1 LSLGPHWLG
10 VAPDGSRRI
19 DDPTDFVRLEVAQ
32 ALARNIR
39 VIPLLIDRTEMPS
52 GNSLPEDL
60 KTLAF
65 RNALRVDSDADFHH
79 HINRL
84 CSSLQSTPGSSTPTV
99 SGFPPVCATQKPH
112 SPSQNAWSQAAS
124 ESTLIVSNLS
134 GHSGNFQIGM

>member
-1 LSLGPHWLG
+1 
-10 VAPDGSRRI
+10 
-19 DDPTDFVRLEVAQ
+19 
-32 ALARNIR
+32 
-39 VIPLLIDRTEMPS
+39 MPS

-84 CSSLQSTPGSSTPTV
+84 CSSLQSMPGSSTPTV
-99 SGFPPVCATQKPH
+99 GRISPSLCNAKTAQ
-112 SPSQNAWSQAAS
+112 PSQNAWSQAAS